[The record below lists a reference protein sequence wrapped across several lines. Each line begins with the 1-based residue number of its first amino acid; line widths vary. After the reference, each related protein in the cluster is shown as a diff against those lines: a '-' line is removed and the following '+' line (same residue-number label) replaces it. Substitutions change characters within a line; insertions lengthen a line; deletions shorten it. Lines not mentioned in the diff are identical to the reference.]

1 MDDDLDSI
9 IGILN
14 DNDEGV
20 NNKFQSA
27 SNGGIILE
35 RPSK

>member
-14 DNDEGV
+14 EKDEGE
-20 NNKFQSA
+20 NQKFKSA
-27 SNGGIILE
+27 ANGGFILQ
-35 RPSK
+35 RP